1 MSRRRTSILPSL
13 LDSREELD
21 PGLKR
26 PKLETNK
33 QQNIAANENI
43 EAGKSTN

>member
-1 MSRRRTSILPSL
+1 L
-13 LDSREELD
+13 LDSREELK

-26 PKLETNK
+26 PKVEPKK
-33 QQNIAANENI
+33 QQSIAANENI